1 MPEAGC
7 RVAVIGASARRV
19 ARALVIAG
27 IGLVTASA
35 PARAQSPQDTARE
48 IERYREAVADSSP
61 GELWE
66 IRGEDLWKTRRGPN
80 KVSLEQCDLGEGPG
94 VVAGALARLPRWFA
108 DAGRVMD
115 LETRLLHCMVT
126 LQGFEAAAL
135 QRQAFG
141 SGEQRSDF
149 EALSAWIAAESRGRT
164 LVPPLDHPAEQ
175 AAWRLGRELFFVR
188 GGTHDF
194 ACTTCHAQSG
204 RRIRLQELPNL
215 SRPEEA
221 RRVLVTWPAYRV
233 SQGEMR
239 TLQWRMND
247 CFRQQR
253 FPDLVFGSDVS
264 VALLSY
270 LLNNARGAALA
281 GPGVRR

>member
-1 MPEAGC
+1 MPESLGRVLMQGALASRRGIALLTVLIGLMALAGL
-7 RVAVIGASARRV
+7 ASA
-19 ARALVIAG
+19 
-27 IGLVTASA
+27 
-35 PARAQSPQDTARE
+35 QSVQDTARE

-66 IRGEDLWKTRRGPN
+66 IRGEDLWKAPRGPR
-80 KVSLEQCDLGEGPG
+80 KVSLERCDLGEGPG
-94 VVAGALARLPRWFA
+94 VVAGAMAHLPRWFA
-108 DAGRVMD
+108 DAGQVMD

-126 LQGFEAAAL
+126 LQGFEAATL
-135 QRQAFG
+135 RRQAFG

-149 EALSAWIAAESRGRT
+149 EALSAWIAAESRGKT
-164 LVPPLDHPAEQ
+164 LAPPLDHPAER

-215 SRPEEA
+215 SQPEEA

-270 LLNNARGAALA
+270 LLNNARGGVLA

>member
-1 MPEAGC
+1 MWWA
-7 RVAVIGASARRV
+7 
-19 ARALVIAG
+19 ALG
-27 IGLVTASA
+27 GLLALALGTASVV
-35 PARAQSPQDTARE
+35 AQSAQETARE

-66 IRGEDLWKTRRGPN
+66 ARGEDLWKMPRGPRN
-80 KVSLEQCDLGEGPG
+80 VSLERCDLGQGPG

-108 DAGRVMD
+108 DADRVMD

-126 LQGFEAAAL
+126 LQGLDPAVL
-135 QRQAFG
+135 RRQPFG
-141 SGEQRSDF
+141 NGEQRSDF
-149 EALSAWIAAESRGRT
+149 EALSAWIAAQSRGMT
-164 LVPPLDHPAEQ
+164 LAPPLDHPAER

-221 RRVLVTWPAYRV
+221 RRVLGTWPAYRV

-253 FPDLVFGSDVS
+253 FPDLVFGSEVS
-264 VALLSY
+264 VALVSY
-270 LLNNARGAALA
+270 LLHNASGAALA
-281 GPGVRR
+281 APGVRR